1 MIVSIDCRIENDI
14 VECSSCSVWSF
25 AKKIDETV
33 VLKGSGPIGSKGN

>member
-1 MIVSIDCRIENDI
+1 LEARVTDNKMIGQYVKLL
-14 VECSSCSVWSF
+14 VWSF